1 MQLQKKCV
9 TVSSQV
15 YQPAKGQ
22 PHMNSRDKD
31 SKKNSVHK
39 TSSDSSQK
47 EVAAIENGRKKPLY
61 IVGMGGSAG
70 SLEAFEEF
78 FHNTP
83 ADTGLAFVLV
93 SHLDPTHKGIMPEL
107 IQRATKMEVQQAK
120 DGMKVQPD
128 HVYVIP
134 PNRDMSILHGMLQ
147 LLEPSKPRGLRMP
160 IDFFFRHLAEDLKER
175 SIAIIFSGM
184 GTDGTLGVK
193 AIKEK
198 MGMVMVQDVNS
209 AKYNGMPQSAI
220 GTGLADYVASAD
232 ELPAK
237 LLGYVDHYA
246 GISIVREMPH
256 PRETRT
262 TGAMQKIFALLRAQ
276 SGNDFSLYKKNTTRR
291 RIERRM
297 SVHQLSN
304 INQYVRYLQENS
316 HEIDLLFKE
325 LLIGVTSFFR
335 EPDAYEVLK
344 EKILPE
350 LLKKRKGGDTIRVW
364 VVGCST
370 GEEAYSIAIVLKEC
384 LDELKQKGIKTQI
397 YATDIDKEAIDIARQ
412 GIYPDNIAADVSEER
427 LQRFFT
433 KEDEH
438 YRIKKHIRDGIV
450 FAPQN
455 ILTDPPFTKLDMLSC
470 RNLLIYLNAETQ
482 KKLLPLFHYT
492 LNPGG
497 ILFLGS
503 SETIGGY
510 TDLFSPL
517 DNKWKIF
524 KRRETTLARRE
535 LIEFPTSR
543 LPFEA
548 RTMEDAI
555 TQKEPEVN
563 ITETAKAFILQ
574 NIAPPV
580 VLINDKGD
588 ILYLTRKTG
597 KYLEPPVGK
606 ANMNIYAMAREGLR
620 MELGI
625 AIRKVAAEGKSTTMK
640 DLRVKTNGDHQMIN
654 LTVSPFDEPEAMHGL
669 MMVQFEDVEMPSVE
683 ALPSRK
689 RSKSASRLEAINSDL
704 EKDLQSTKEHLQ
716 TVIEEMETSQEEL
729 KSANEELQSTNEELQ
744 STNEEMVTSKEELQ
758 SLNEELTTLN
768 AELQSKNEELSE
780 ANNDMKNLLNST
792 QTPTIFLDNSLK
804 IKRFTPYATKIASL
818 IQSDV
823 GRPIT
828 DIVLN
833 LDYKDLVKDVKTV
846 LQTLVF
852 KETSVQTEDG
862 SWYRM
867 RIIPYRTAD
876 NIIDGVVITFTD
888 ITDLK
893 KVQEQMTERT
903 EYAESI
909 IRTVREPM
917 VVLSGDLRVVSAN
930 PSFYRTFKVT
940 PKETEG
946 QLLYDLGNGQWN
958 IPALRHLLEDILPK
972 DSKVEDFLVE
982 HDFPEIGRRKMLLNA
997 RRIAQDGQKKQL
1009 ILLAIEDTT
1018 VHKEKS

>member
-1 MQLQKKCV
+1 M
-9 TVSSQV
+9 
-15 YQPAKGQ
+15 PAGKERIPDRPKDKG
-22 PHMNSRDKD
+22 
-31 SKKNSVHK
+31 SKKDRLARASPA
-39 TSSDSSQK
+39 SPPIESQTV
-47 EVAAIENGRKKPLY
+47 EKKREKPFY

-78 FHNTP
+78 FHNIP

-93 SHLDPTHKGIMPEL
+93 SHLDPTHKGVMPEL
-107 IQRATKMEVQQAK
+107 IQRSTEMVVQQAR
-120 DGMKVQPD
+120 DGMMVQPN

-134 PNRDMSILHGMLQ
+134 PNRDMSILHGALQ

-160 IDFFFRHLAEDLKER
+160 IDFFFRHLAEDQKEY

-184 GTDGTLGVK
+184 GTDGTLGLK

-198 MGMVMVQDVNS
+198 MGMVMVQDASS

-220 GTGLADYVASAD
+220 QTGLADYVAPTN

-237 LLGYVDHYA
+237 LMGYVEHFA
-246 GISIVREMPH
+246 GISIIREVPH

-276 SGNDFSLYKKNTTRR
+276 SGNDFSLYKKNTVRR

-304 INQYVRYLQENS
+304 VNKYVRYLQENS

-335 EPDAYEVLK
+335 EPDAYGVLK
-344 EKILPE
+344 EKVIPE
-350 LLKKRKGGDTIRVW
+350 LLKNKKGGDSIRVW

-370 GEEAYSIAIVLKEC
+370 GEEAYSIAIILKES
-384 LDELKQKGIKTQI
+384 LDEQKLKGIKTQI
-397 YATDIDKEAIDIARQ
+397 YATDIDKEAIDVARQ
-412 GIYPDNIAADVSEER
+412 GRYPDNIAADVSEER

-433 KEDEH
+433 KDDEH
-438 YRIKKHIRDGIV
+438 YRIKKQIRDEIV
-450 FAPQN
+450 FASQN
-455 ILTDPPFTKLDMLSC
+455 VLTHPPFTKLDLLSC
-470 RNLLIYLNAETQ
+470 RNLLIYLNVETQ

-497 ILFLGS
+497 VLLLGS

-524 KRRETTLARRE
+524 KRRETPLARRDV
-535 LIEFPTSR
+535 IEFPTSR

-548 RTMEDAI
+548 WKGEAVI

-563 ITETAKAFILQ
+563 VTEAAKAFILQ

-588 ILYLTRKTG
+588 ILYFTRKTG

-625 AIRKVAAEGKSTTMK
+625 AIRKVTAEGKSTTMK
-640 DLRVKTNGDHQMIN
+640 GLSVKTNGAHQTVN
-654 LTVSPFDEPEAMHGL
+654 LTVGPFGEPETMHGL

-683 ALPSRK
+683 ALSSKK
-689 RSKSASRLEAINSDL
+689 RSRSASRLEAINSDL
-704 EKDLQSTKEHLQ
+704 EKELHSTKEHLQ

-768 AELQSKNEELSE
+768 NELQSKNEELTQT
-780 ANNDMKNLLNST
+780 NNDMKNLLNST
-792 QTPTIFLDNSLK
+792 QIPTIFLDNSLK
-804 IKRFTPYATKIASL
+804 IKRFTPPATKIASL
-818 IQSDV
+818 IPGDI
-823 GRPIT
+823 GRPVT
-828 DIVLN
+828 DIVSHLE
-833 LDYKDLVKDVKTV
+833 YKDLVKDIKDV
-846 LQTLVF
+846 LQNLVF
-852 KETSVQTEDG
+852 KEVQLQTRDG
-862 SWYRM
+862 SWYQM
-867 RIIPYRTAD
+867 RISPYRTVE
-876 NIIDGVVITFTD
+876 NVIDGVVITFSD
-888 ITDLK
+888 ITELK
-893 KVQEQMTERT
+893 KTAESLAERT
-903 EYAESI
+903 EYAEKI
-909 IRTVREPM
+909 ISTVREPLL
-917 VVLSGDLRVVSAN
+917 VLNGKLKIVSAN
-930 PSFYRTFKVT
+930 PSFYRTFNVS
-940 PKETEG
+940 PQETEG
-946 QLLYDLGNGQWN
+946 QTLYNLGNRQWD
-958 IPALRHLLEDILPK
+958 IPALRALLEKVLPRN
-972 DSKVEDFLVE
+972 SQVEDFVVE
-982 HDFPEIGRRKMLLNA
+982 HDFPRIGHRKMLLNA
-997 RRIAQDGQKKQL
+997 RKITHEDPKREL

-1018 VHKEKS
+1018 AHKEQS